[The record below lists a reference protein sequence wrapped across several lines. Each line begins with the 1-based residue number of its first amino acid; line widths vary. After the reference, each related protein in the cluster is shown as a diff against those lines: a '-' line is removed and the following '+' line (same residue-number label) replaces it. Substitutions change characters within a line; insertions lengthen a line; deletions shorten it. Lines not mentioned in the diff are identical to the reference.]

1 MRFSGKIYKD
11 GKFWLAEIP
20 ILDLMT
26 QGRTKEEAYR
36 MVADMLETM
45 VNKEG
50 FSVEIYKGKN
60 GSFEVGSPEPKH
72 MISLLLQRKR
82 EISGL
87 SLAQVA
93 GRLGSTSR
101 NTYARYEQGRSVPS
115 VEKLNELIH
124 AVSPQTDIV
133 INESAIPWK
142 KREHP
147 LKG

>member
-26 QGRTKEEAYR
+26 QGYTKGEAYE
-36 MVADMLETM
+36 MVVDMLESLI
-45 VNKEG
+45 NKKDFKAEV
-50 FSVEIYKGKN
+50 FKKSKDTFEI
-60 GSFEVGSPEPKH
+60 SSSEPKY

-93 GRLGSTSR
+93 DRLGASSR
-101 NTYARYEQGRSVPS
+101 NTYARYEQGKSVPT
-115 VEKLNELIH
+115 VEKLNDLLH
-124 AVSPQTDIV
+124 AVSPQSDIV
-133 INESAIPWK
+133 IEESTIS
-142 KREHP
+142 
-147 LKG
+147 

>member
-26 QGRTKEEAYR
+26 QGHTKGEAYE
-36 MVADMLETM
+36 MVVDMLESLI
-45 VNKEG
+45 NKKDFKAEV
-50 FSVEIYKGKN
+50 FKRSKDTFEI
-60 GSFEVGSPEPKH
+60 SSSEPKY

-93 GRLGSTSR
+93 DRLGASSR
-101 NTYARYEQGRSVPS
+101 NTYARYEQGKSVPT
-115 VEKLNELIH
+115 VEKLNDLLH
-124 AVSPQTDIV
+124 AVSPQSDIV
-133 INESAIPWK
+133 IEESTIS
-142 KREHP
+142 
-147 LKG
+147 

>member
-26 QGRTKEEAYR
+26 QGYTKAEAYE
-36 MVADMLETM
+36 MVADMLESLI
-45 VNKEG
+45 NKKD
-50 FSVEIYKGKN
+50 FKAEIFKK
-60 GSFEVGSPEPKH
+60 SKDTFEISSSEPKY

-93 GRLGSTSR
+93 DRLGASSR
-101 NTYARYEQGRSVPS
+101 NTYARYEQGKSVPT
-115 VEKLNELIH
+115 VEKLNDLLH
-124 AVSPQTDIV
+124 AVSPQSDIV
-133 INESAIPWK
+133 IEESIIF
-142 KREHP
+142 
-147 LKG
+147 

>member
-26 QGRTKEEAYR
+26 QGHTKGEAYE
-36 MVADMLETM
+36 MVVDMLESLI
-45 VNKEG
+45 NKKDFKAEV
-50 FSVEIYKGKN
+50 FKKSKDTFEI
-60 GSFEVGSPEPKH
+60 SSSEPKY

-93 GRLGSTSR
+93 DRLGASSR
-101 NTYARYEQGRSVPS
+101 NTYARYEQGKSVPT
-115 VEKLNELIH
+115 VEKLNDLLH
-124 AVSPQTDIV
+124 AVSPQSDIV
-133 INESAIPWK
+133 IEESTIS
-142 KREHP
+142 
-147 LKG
+147 